1 MNKKIIELKQISKI
15 FSKNNLKILK
25 NINYTFKSGTI
36 YSIVGPSGSG
46 KSTLLNI
53 ISMID
58 SPTRGNLFLGNDKI
72 NFKNNEYNDN
82 IRANNIGIVY
92 QDNNLLNDFTALEN
106 VHLACLAAET
116 DEYKS
121 VSKAHSLLKKI
132 GLGNRINHYPSE
144 LSGGEAQRIA
154 ISRALINSPKILL
167 ADEPTGSLD
176 QKNSKIIFDLI
187 LKLKNQ
193 NRVIIFATHNMYFAK
208 LADCKLQLINGRLQN
223 YNAWEVNKKKF

>member
-1 MNKKIIELKQISKI
+1 MNKKIVELKQISKI
-15 FSKNNLKILK
+15 FTKNNLKILK

-58 SPTRGNLFLGNDKI
+58 SPTKGSLVIGNDKI
-72 NFKNNEYNDN
+72 NFKDNEYNDN
-82 IRANNIGIVY
+82 IRANNVGIVY

-106 VHLACLAAET
+106 VYLACLAAKKNEN
-116 DEYKS
+116 KS
-121 VSKAHSLLKKI
+121 ILEAHSLLKKI

-154 ISRALINSPKILL
+154 ISRAIINSPKILL

-193 NRVIIFATHNMYFAK
+193 NRVIIFATHNMYFA
-208 LADCKLQLINGRLQN
+208 
-223 YNAWEVNKKKF
+223 

>member
-208 LADCKLQLINGRLQN
+208 LADCKLQLINGKLQN
-223 YNAWEVNKKKF
+223 YNA

>member
-223 YNAWEVNKKKF
+223 YNA

>member
-116 DEYKS
+116 DENKS
-121 VSKAHSLLKKI
+121 VSEAQSLLKKI

-154 ISRALINSPKILL
+154 ISRAIINSPKILL

-208 LADCKLQLINGRLQN
+208 LADCKLQLINGKLQN
-223 YNAWEVNKKKF
+223 YNA

>member
-1 MNKKIIELKQISKI
+1 MNKKIVELKQISKI
-15 FSKNNLKILK
+15 FNKNNLKILK

-58 SPTRGNLFLGNDKI
+58 SPTKGSLVIGNDKI
-72 NFKNNEYNDN
+72 NFKDNEYNDN
-82 IRANNIGIVY
+82 IRANNVGIVY

-106 VHLACLAAET
+106 VHLACLAAKKNEN
-116 DEYKS
+116 KS
-121 VSKAHSLLKKI
+121 ILEAHSLLKKI

-154 ISRALINSPKILL
+154 ISRAIINSPKILL

-223 YNAWEVNKKKF
+223 YNA

>member
-1 MNKKIIELKQISKI
+1 MNKKIVELKQISKI
-15 FSKNNLKILK
+15 FTKNNLKILK

-58 SPTRGNLFLGNDKI
+58 SPTKGSLVIGNDKI
-72 NFKNNEYNDN
+72 NFKDNEYNDN
-82 IRANNIGIVY
+82 IRANNVGIVY

-106 VHLACLAAET
+106 VHLACLAAKKNEN
-116 DEYKS
+116 KS
-121 VSKAHSLLKKI
+121 RLEAHSLLKKI

-154 ISRALINSPKILL
+154 ISRAIINSPKILL

-223 YNAWEVNKKKF
+223 YNA